1 MSSFNNEMK
10 RIGLT
15 GGIGS
20 GKSRVA
26 RILESLHYP
35 VYYADVRAK
44 ALMTESAPLMAQV
57 KELLGE
63 SAYHPDGSLNRAF
76 IGDRVF
82 NDASLLQRLNALV
95 HPETGRDFL
104 RWADEQAQA
113 GHRLV
118 FEEAAILFESGAY
131 QRVDLVWAVYAPKTV
146 RLARA
151 MQRDDAD
158 EGAILGRMSRQW
170 PEWKK
175 LLRADRIL
183 ISDGR
188 HHLVPQVRAALAE
201 AIA

>member
-1 MSSFNNEMK
+1 MK
-10 RIGLT
+10 CIGLT
-15 GGIGS
+15 GGIAS

-26 RILESLHYP
+26 HILESLHYP

-44 ALMTESAPLMAQV
+44 ALMTESNTLVEQIKA
-57 KELLGE
+57 LLGE
-63 SAYHPDGSLNRAF
+63 QAYFSDGSLNRAY

-82 NDASLLQRLNALV
+82 GDESLLQRLNALV

-113 GHRLV
+113 GHHLA

-131 QRVDLVWAVYAPKTV
+131 QRMDLVWTVYAPKTL
-146 RLARA
+146 RLSRA

-170 PEWKK
+170 PEWKR
-175 LLRADRIL
+175 LAQADRIL
-183 ISDGR
+183 ISDGQ
-188 HHLVPQVRAALAE
+188 HHLLPQVRAALLE
-201 AIA
+201 ALAS